1 LIDELH
7 GEISTM
13 RRRLIQVMI
22 GLIALS
28 SVGGCGLDGMKG
40 RLIRI
45 EGQHYVLRV
54 SGGEEKRIL
63 VDERTRK
70 DPVNTGDHV
79 QVFVSKDGH
88 AAYVQRLD

>member
-1 LIDELH
+1 MH
-7 GEISTM
+7 Y
-13 RRRLIQVMI
+13 RLLQAAL
-22 GLIALS
+22 GLMMLTAF
-28 SVGGCGLDGMKG
+28 GGCGLDGMKG

-45 EGQHYVLRV
+45 EDEHYVLRL

-70 DPVNTGDHV
+70 DPVAPGDHV

-88 AAYVQRLD
+88 AAYVQRLN